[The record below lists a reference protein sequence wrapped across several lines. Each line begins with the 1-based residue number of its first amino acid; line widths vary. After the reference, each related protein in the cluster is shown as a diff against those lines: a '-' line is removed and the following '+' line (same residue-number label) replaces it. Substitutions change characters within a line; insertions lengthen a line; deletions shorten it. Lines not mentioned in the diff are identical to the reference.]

1 MGKCV
6 KCGRHGLFVRVNV
19 DGLCAT
25 CQGISEAIAAVAN
38 AVTGSRGN
46 CKPSKPEKTIIPKR
60 STYLKD
66 RNGKRITKKDYSSIF
81 DMSAFSELINN
92 TYQIDGEHN
101 RSIIQRDAVETVNR
115 VNALVVDDFDVP
127 HVRVEGLWLDFNYVK
142 DREPNN
148 TTAQFEPKYN
158 DKLPNPCIT
167 VRFFFDEDLFGDLEY
182 DKNGLC
188 VGRVIKWRRTK
199 IEAPDY
205 VRLGGTC
212 WVARFIKIDKK
223 MELCEAIK
231 TIDGKRKIIYRRRK
245 K

>member
-6 KCGRHGLFVRVNV
+6 KCGRHGLFVRVNG

-38 AVTGSRGN
+38 AVTGSRWN

-66 RNGKRITKKDYSSIF
+66 RDGKRITKKDYSSIF

-101 RSIIQRDAVETVNR
+101 RSIVQRDAVEMVKLAK
-115 VNALVVDDFDVP
+115 ALEVDAFDIP
-127 HVRVEGLWLDFNYVK
+127 HVETDGLWLDFSYVES
-142 DREPNN
+142 RGQCN
-148 TTAQFEPKYN
+148 TTAQFGPKYN
-158 DKLPNPCIT
+158 GKMPNPCMTIG
-167 VRFFFDEDLFGDLEY
+167 FAFDEDLFGVLEY
-182 DKNGLC
+182 DKNELC
-188 VGRVIKWRRTK
+188 GGKIIKWRRTK

-212 WVARFIKIDKK
+212 WVARFIKIDEK
-223 MELCEAIK
+223 MELFEAIK
-231 TIDGKRKIIYRRRK
+231 TIDGKHQVIYRRRK